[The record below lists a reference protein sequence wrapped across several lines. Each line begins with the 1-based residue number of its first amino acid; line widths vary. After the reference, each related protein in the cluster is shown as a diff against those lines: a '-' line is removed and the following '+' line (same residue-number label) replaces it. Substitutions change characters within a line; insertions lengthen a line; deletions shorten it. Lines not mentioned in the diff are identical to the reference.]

1 MVVSFAR
8 LSRLTRYRREIV
20 SSRRRRQF
28 IEIIAC
34 TLGDRSMAVTA
45 IHVVPDDNFDDW
57 SFVTTR
63 GTSSVTIQPGK
74 TPNLRRNQLGGSW
87 KPGSSSIS

>member
-1 MVVSFAR
+1 
-8 LSRLTRYRREIV
+8 
-20 SSRRRRQF
+20 
-28 IEIIAC
+28 
-34 TLGDRSMAVTA
+34 MAVAA

-74 TPNLRRNQLGGSW
+74 PNLRRNQLGGSL
-87 KPGSSSIS
+87 KPGSSSISGREKEFHNLAKGWLARLFGS